1 MYVILFINKMISFLH
16 TSQFKVCPREQCR
29 STPGF
34 RTDLFRRDYRKV
46 LVTDFFGSVRN
57 VEISST
63 KLQLENK
70 TEKKT
75 GDKDGLEQEKSAER
89 TRRKEKPQQLSYV
102 QQFPV
107 DEIEKVRIKTLQVLT
122 STCVL
127 SLGRYA
133 VDQVW
138 ATYGNSNAAHQAP
151 EDKELIWL
159 NIMSTFARLWVRP
172 ATKITIFFGPRW

>member
-1 MYVILFINKMISFLH
+1 M
-16 TSQFKVCPREQCR
+16 CPREQCR

-57 VEISST
+57 VEISNT

-89 TRRKEKPQQLSYV
+89 TRRKEKPQSLSYA
-102 QQFPV
+102 QQFPA
-107 DEIEKVRIKTLQVLT
+107 DEIEKVRIKISASVNINLCLKFGKVYCRSGVGNLRQFLCGPSGLQ
-122 STCVL
+122 
-127 SLGRYA
+127 RIK
-133 VDQVW
+133 
-138 ATYGNSNAAHQAP
+138 N
-151 EDKELIWL
+151 
-159 NIMSTFARLWVRP
+159 
-172 ATKITIFFGPRW
+172 